1 MYTFISILLI
11 FISVEAIFFGTHDP
25 YWLKILIIKQWP
37 SVYMHFVLKFD
48 FLIFYQ
54 KIMTF
59 FWLLV
64 YLYFYFYHI
73 CIFSLKYS
81 FIYQIMLLSDVKHS
95 D

>member
-59 FWLLV
+59 LITSIFIFLFLP
-64 YLYFYFYHI
+64 YLYVFTEI
-73 CIFSLKYS
+73 
-81 FIYQIMLLSDVKHS
+81 
-95 D
+95 